1 MNKPDLDKYLTISD
15 IFLYASNYDN
25 FCNSVA
31 EAIIAKKLVI
41 SSKNIGVTSYFKNN
55 YSILLSEKIT
65 DDYIHLINKVLNDK
79 TYKKYII
86 KNSVSELEQ
95 KLNPNKTC
103 IDLICIYNNLLDSG

>member
-1 MNKPDLDKYLTISD
+1 MTTFVIQLQKQLLRRNWLYLLRILESP
-15 IFLYASNYDN
+15 
-25 FCNSVA
+25 
-31 EAIIAKKLVI
+31 AILKTTTQFYYLK
-41 SSKNIGVTSYFKNN
+41 
-55 YSILLSEKIT
+55 KIT

-103 IDLICIYNNLLDSG
+103 ESNLYI